1 MLTSFSLNTA
11 TGKMIVYGS
20 SCFLLLLL
28 SLLLLQLLFR
38 SVIILIDIIADELAA
53 SDVKI
58 IGFSLLVNYFQ

>member
-20 SCFLLLLL
+20 SCFLLLL
-28 SLLLLQLLFR
+28 SLLLLQLLLR
-38 SVIILIDIIADELAA
+38 SVIILIDIIANELAA

-58 IGFSLLVNYFQ
+58 IGFSVLVNYFQ